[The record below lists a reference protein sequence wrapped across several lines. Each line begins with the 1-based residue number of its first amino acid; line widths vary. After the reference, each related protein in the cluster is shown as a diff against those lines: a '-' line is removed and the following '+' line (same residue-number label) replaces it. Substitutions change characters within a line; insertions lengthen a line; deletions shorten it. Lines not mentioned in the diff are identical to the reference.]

1 MSNEQPKNSL
11 HERVTV
17 AGGEMVDYVKQLIK
31 DGNVRRLIIRKPS
44 GDTLIEVPL
53 TAGVAVGG
61 ALTLF
66 TPVLAAIGAMAGL
79 LAKFEI
85 DIERIDEPTPDERII
100 EPEDRDR

>member
-1 MSNEQPKNSL
+1 MSNHEPKNSL

-44 GDTLIEVPL
+44 GVTLIEVPL

-85 DIERIDEPTPDERII
+85 DIVRDDPPDADERII
-100 EPEDRDR
+100 EAEDHDR